1 MAIQKTE
8 ISCYAEKFCFVT
20 TCPRNSRQ
28 SYLILLGLVSHSVQM
43 WLLTPAL
50 FFWEQSDRLQI
61 SLHVYLRIQDAG
73 VGYQA
78 TALVM
83 TVFIV
88 SIYFSTLYMSLFFS
102 KSRLSVYRR
111 KLNGLFVFSGKI
123 ENVFLKNAEQ
133 RFYELF
139 LGAWATICNIK
150 FLWKYLKKTTE

>member
-1 MAIQKTE
+1 M
-8 ISCYAEKFCFVT
+8 
-20 TCPRNSRQ
+20 
-28 SYLILLGLVSHSVQM
+28 
-43 WLLTPAL
+43 
-50 FFWEQSDRLQI
+50 
-61 SLHVYLRIQDAG
+61 YLRIQDAG

-139 LGAWATICNIK
+139 LGA
-150 FLWKYLKKTTE
+150 